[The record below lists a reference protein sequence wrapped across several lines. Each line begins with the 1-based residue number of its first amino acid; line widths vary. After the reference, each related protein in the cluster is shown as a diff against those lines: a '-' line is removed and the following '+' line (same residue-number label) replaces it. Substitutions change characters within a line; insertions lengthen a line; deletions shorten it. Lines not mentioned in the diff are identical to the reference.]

1 MYPPKRDNFCHP
13 KVPRDNFRSRFGNII
28 LLVKREPPTRNYP
41 AVVGAQA
48 GLERCC
54 CARILMGRGGWP
66 PTHDW
71 KMTTPYQRLPKAKP
85 SRKHSPGRWEPQNT
99 HGLSRSVGLVHLQKP
114 RGHARFSPANILGCG
129 NPQKPMVG
137 NFRLD

>member
-1 MYPPKRDNFCHP
+1 MRENATRNTRQEKSRNGIISSQNGIIFSTLRIRRDNLPFVYPPKRDNFCHP

-54 CARILMGRGGWP
+54 CARILAGRRG
-66 PTHDW
+66 DW
-71 KMTTPYQRLPKAKP
+71 VISPYQRLPRVRGTPESLRLGDGNLRTPMAD
-85 SRKHSPGRWEPQNT
+85 
-99 HGLSRSVGLVHLQKP
+99 HL
-114 RGHARFSPANILGCG
+114 
-129 NPQKPMVG
+129 
-137 NFRLD
+137 RLD